1 MSINILY
8 IEHEINNLNSFRAAF
23 RRDAEVFL
31 SETTV
36 DGFKVL
42 QENKIDIVFAD
53 HQMPE
58 TTGIAFF
65 EQVSEQFPE
74 TVRVLLTCHAY
85 KEEFR
90 NALKAGHIHY
100 YVNKPWD
107 EEELRFLINTCVAT
121 RSLKVE
127 LK

>member
-8 IEHEINNLNSFRAAF
+8 VEHEINNLNSFRAAF

-36 DGFKVL
+36 DGFKIL
-42 QENKIDIVFAD
+42 RENKIDIVFAD

-65 EQVSEQFPE
+65 EQVLEKFPE

-90 NALKAGHIHY
+90 NAMKAGHIHY

-107 EEELRFLINTCVAT
+107 EEEMRLLINTC
-121 RSLKVE
+121 LIKKKPGIE
-127 LK
+127 I